1 MRQQGRDHLG
11 RKKMPQRAA
20 FQKRRLWRS
29 APIGGPAASFLS
41 NEPTLVFPCRIL
53 CRFFRKSMPPIAES
67 LIPREFNLCKKGGPK
82 IKRAGPSHKPHPKA
96 TCPHPTRPL
105 RPPGR
110 RAPDDYA
117 QVTRKMQPKVLC
129 FFGAFCRAKSQPEMK
144 LLTGRSTRDL
154 RVATP
159 TQYCATR

>member
-1 MRQQGRDHLG
+1 
-11 RKKMPQRAA
+11 MPATAELLIQSE
-20 FQKRRLWRS
+20 FDLY
-29 APIGGPAASFLS
+29 
-41 NEPTLVFPCRIL
+41 E
-53 CRFFRKSMPPIAES
+53 KSV
-67 LIPREFNLCKKGGPK
+67 LK

-129 FFGAFCRAKSQPEMK
+129 FFGAFCRVKSQ
-144 LLTGRSTRDL
+144 LDDASYGRSTRDL
-154 RVATP
+154 RGLTP
-159 TQYCATR
+159 TQYYATR